1 MHDIDDLFKQIN
13 SEKTRIEEEE
23 KQHKKKDGK
32 FTTDEAI
39 QNAVGTLQ
47 NVISSDFKANE
58 IEVGVATAENPFF
71 RKLTEQ
77 EIDFHLNVI
86 ADRA

>member
-1 MHDIDDLFKQIN
+1 M
-13 SEKTRIEEEE
+13 
-23 KQHKKKDGK
+23 
-32 FTTDEAI
+32 
-39 QNAVGTLQ
+39 GTLQ

-77 EIDFHLNVI
+77 EIDFHLNVS